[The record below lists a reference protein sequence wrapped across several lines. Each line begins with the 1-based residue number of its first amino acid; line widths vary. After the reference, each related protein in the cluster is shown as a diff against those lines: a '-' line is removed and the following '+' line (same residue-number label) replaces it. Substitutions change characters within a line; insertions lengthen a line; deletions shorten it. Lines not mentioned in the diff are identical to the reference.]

1 MQRFAL
7 IIGLLAAALSLPAR
21 AADLAP
27 TGTLRAAYL
36 GSNLAQARLDPATGT
51 LTGPA
56 ADLARELA
64 RRLGVPVAIKP
75 VASPR
80 ALIDTVRSGAAD
92 IGFLAYDPARAG
104 EVGFSQTYLFAWN
117 TYLVPEASGLR
128 SVADV
133 DQPGVRVGVVKGDAG
148 HLYLERTLKQAEL
161 KPNASGSIETMAAAR
176 FAAREIDAYAA
187 NRTRLIEAAAKL
199 PGVRILPDNFLGVE
213 QCIVVAKGDAAKL
226 EIVNRLLD
234 ETRASGFIQ
243 SSVERTG
250 MKGVDVAPY
259 NPR

>member
-1 MQRFAL
+1 
-7 IIGLLAAALSLPAR
+7 
-21 AADLAP
+21 
-27 TGTLRAAYL
+27 
-36 GSNLAQARLDPATGT
+36 
-51 LTGPA
+51 
-56 ADLARELA
+56 
-64 RRLGVPVAIKP
+64 
-75 VASPR
+75 
-80 ALIDTVRSGAAD
+80 
-92 IGFLAYDPARAG
+92 
-104 EVGFSQTYLFAWN
+104 
-117 TYLVPEASGLR
+117 
-128 SVADV
+128 
-133 DQPGVRVGVVKGDAG
+133 
-148 HLYLERTLKQAEL
+148 
-161 KPNASGSIETMAAAR
+161 MAAAR